1 MDAAPGAF
9 GDIPTREELAAFVEG
24 LVLQV
29 PAGSLT
35 TPGALAE
42 AMGDRGAARF
52 VGELLTTLRER
63 AAGREAGDH
72 PPLHRVVM
80 STGEVRWRPDVLPT
94 EGVIV
99 ADGKVAN
106 LDDRLFTAF
115 AADGEPPLRQLRK
128 TQEELASV
136 VVREGG
142 LKDPGRIAGVDVS
155 YVRDSDEGV
164 ACCTVTDASGG
175 EVLEQVTVRIRA
187 AFPYISGYLGFRE
200 VPPMAEAVR
209 ALAEPPDVVLVDG
222 HGLLHPRRFG
232 VACHLGTVLELPAV
246 GCAKR
251 VLVGKVGKAWDEGA
265 NIGADEGADQ
275 GSDEEADKRSDDGA
289 GDGKR
294 AGGETAR
301 PVLLDGEHLGRS
313 VIPRR
318 GSRPAIIS
326 PAHRMGLRET
336 LELVCPLLAHQMPE
350 PVRLSH
356 VASRD
361 LVRAG
366 SVRASDANP
375 RDR

>member
-1 MDAAPGAF
+1 MPGAF
-9 GDIPTREELAAFVEG
+9 RDIPTREELAAFVEG

-42 AMGDRGAARF
+42 ALGDRGAARF

-72 PPLHRVVM
+72 PPLHRIVM
-80 STGEVRWRPDVLPT
+80 STGEVRWRPDVLPA

-99 ADGKVAN
+99 ADGKVSN
-106 LDDRLFTAF
+106 LDDRLFTGF
-115 AADGEPPLRQLRK
+115 AADGEPPLRRLRK
-128 TQEELASV
+128 AQEKLASV

-164 ACCTVTDASGG
+164 ACCTVTDASGK
-175 EVLEQVTVRIRA
+175 EVLEQVAVRARA

-232 VACHLGTVLELPAV
+232 VACHLGTVLDLPAV
-246 GCAKR
+246 GCAKKI
-251 VLVGKVGKAWDEGA
+251 LVGKAEEEEDEGA
-265 NIGADEGADQ
+265 ED
-275 GSDEEADKRSDDGA
+275 RA
-289 GDGKR
+289 GGGRR

-301 PVLLDGEHLGRS
+301 PVLLDGEHLGWS

-318 GSRPAIIS
+318 GSRPAIVS

-366 SVRASDANP
+366 SSLLHN
-375 RDR
+375 

>member
-1 MDAAPGAF
+1 MTDSKGAVPVPS
-9 GDIPTREELAAFVEG
+9 GDVPTREELAAFVEG

-72 PPLHRVVM
+72 PPLHRIVM

-106 LDDRLFTAF
+106 LDGRLFTGF
-115 AADGEPPLRQLRK
+115 ATDGEPPLRRLLK
-128 TQEELASV
+128 AQEKLARA

-142 LKDPGRIAGVDVS
+142 LKDPKRIAGVDVS
-155 YVRDSDEGV
+155 YVRDSDEAV
-164 ACCTVTDASGG
+164 ACCTVTDATGG
-175 EVLEQVTVRIRA
+175 KVLEQVAVRTRA

-232 VACHLGTVLELPAV
+232 VACQLGTVLDLPAV

-251 VLVGKVGKAWDEGA
+251 VLVGRMGGEADEVAEVGVDERENVGIA
-265 NIGADEGADQ
+265 RGTGVGADEG
-275 GSDEEADKRSDDGA
+275 GGGRR
-289 GDGKR
+289 R

-301 PVLLDGEHLGRS
+301 PVILDGEHLGWS

-318 GSRPAIIS
+318 GSRAAIIS
-326 PAHRMGLRET
+326 PAHRMGLWEV
-336 LELVCPLLAHQMPE
+336 LELVRPLLAHQMPE

-356 VASRD
+356 LASRD

-366 SVRASDANP
+366 PSLLRK
-375 RDR
+375 